1 MNDNRLLRVMED
13 ELGKARS
20 KMRGAKQSAIE
31 FGHYDDCGS
40 DYRRDYSDAK
50 ALVEY
55 LELLLPKLR
64 AMIKSSKK
72 GKQNDSE

>member
-20 KMRGAKQSAIE
+20 KLRGATQGATM

-40 DYRRDYSDAK
+40 DYRRDYSEAK
-50 ALVEY
+50 ALVDY

-64 AMIKSSKK
+64 AKIKPSKK